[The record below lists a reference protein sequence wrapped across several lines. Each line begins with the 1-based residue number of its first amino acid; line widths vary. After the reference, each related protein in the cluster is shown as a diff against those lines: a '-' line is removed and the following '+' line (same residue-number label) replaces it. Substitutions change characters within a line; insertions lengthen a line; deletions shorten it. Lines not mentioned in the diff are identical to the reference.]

1 MKKLLAFAVLAFFLS
16 GCFSITEEIRQEPDN
31 TYTLS
36 RTVSMGTSM
45 FDMLAS
51 FRMMGD
57 TTGIDSVSFRRQ
69 MLDSMRTEFG
79 GSIDTLKQF
88 PGYIS
93 GEIRDTVID
102 TNFFVTA
109 SVRISDPSY
118 LPAYHEAMWASINNG
133 AKDSKDRLALV
144 VEKKDGKTHLRYV
157 FPPMEKEQ
165 KKQSKEER
173 EQAKKFLKEI
183 NIYFRTISPNLEPP
197 KGKTKMKKVAGGYE
211 YKLPLL
217 EILDGKKPP
226 KQIEFVINK

>member
-1 MKKLLAFAVLAFFLS
+1 MKKLLALGLLAFFFT
-16 GCFSITEEIRQEPDN
+16 GCFSITEEIIQEPDN

-36 RTVSMGTSM
+36 RTISMGTSM

-57 TTGIDSVSFRRQ
+57 TTGIDSATFRRE
-69 MLDSMRTEFG
+69 MLDSMRQEFG
-79 GSIDTLKQF
+79 GSIDTFKTF

-93 GEIRDTVID
+93 GVIRDTVID
-102 TNFFVTA
+102 TMYSVT
-109 SVRISDPSY
+109 SNVRISDASY
-118 LPAYHEAMWASINNG
+118 LPQYHEAMWAAVNKD
-133 AKDSKDRLALV
+133 AKNSKDRLALV
-144 VEKKDGKTHLRYV
+144 VEKKNNKTYLRYI
-157 FPPMEKEQ
+157 FPPMEKET

-183 NIYFRTISPNLEPP
+183 NIYFRVTSANLEIP
-197 KGKTKMKKVAGGYE
+197 KGKTAMKQVPGGLE